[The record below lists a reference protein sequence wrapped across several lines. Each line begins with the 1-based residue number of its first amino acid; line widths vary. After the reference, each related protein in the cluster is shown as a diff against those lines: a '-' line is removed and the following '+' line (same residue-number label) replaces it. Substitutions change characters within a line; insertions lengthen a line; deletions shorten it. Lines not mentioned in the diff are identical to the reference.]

1 MTGPITEHRA
11 GFGPGLTAIT
21 RHDDPHEATGL
32 GLAVLKLAAGESYR
46 ESTLVESAFLLM
58 SGSVMVSVANYT
70 VKLGRASLFDEA
82 PSCVH
87 VAAGADVRLSAES
100 ATEFTI
106 YRTDNRKPFQPRIF
120 LPADTADE
128 PRGKGQAGGACLRLV
143 RTIFDR
149 TNSDA
154 NAELVLGEVVT
165 LPGRWS
171 SYPPHHHPQ
180 PEIYHYRFAHPQG
193 YGHAELGDAVF
204 KVRGND
210 TIKILAG
217 NDHAQCAAPGYPM
230 YYSWVIRHL
239 ENNPYTVPEFTAEHR
254 WTMDPAAVPWQPKG
268 LADG

>member
-1 MTGPITEHRA
+1 MSGPITEHRA
-11 GFGPGLTAIT
+11 GFSAGWTAIT
-21 RHDDPHEATGL
+21 RYDDPHEPTGL
-32 GLAVLKLAAGESYR
+32 GLAVLKLSAGENYR
-46 ESTLVESAFLLM
+46 EVTPVESAFLLM
-58 SGSVMVSVANYT
+58 TGRVT
-70 VKLGRASLFDEA
+70 VTLADRSSQLARASLFDEG

-87 VAAGADVRLSAES
+87 VAAGAEVQLSAETP
-100 ATEFTI
+100 AELTV
-106 YRTDNRKPFQPRIF
+106 YRTGNRRTFDSRIF
-120 LPADTADE
+120 LPSDTVDE
-128 PRGKGQAGGACLRLV
+128 QRGKGQVGGACLRLV

-149 TNSDA
+149 SNSDA
-154 NAELVLGEVVT
+154 SAELVLGEVIT

-204 KVRGND
+204 KVRAHD

-239 ENNPYTVPEFTAEHR
+239 QNNPYTVPEFTAEHR
-254 WTMDPAAVPWQPKG
+254 WTMQPDAALWHPK
-268 LADG
+268 DG